1 MSDAPKPTLGRGL
14 DALLGSLPD
23 SAGSARSPSDAV
35 RKLPIE
41 KLVPGPYQPR
51 REMDDAAIQELSGS
65 IRAHGIIQ
73 PILVRQAEESGTYE
87 IIAGERRW
95 RAAQMAALPEVPAI
109 VKSVSDQNAMAIA
122 LIENIQRENL
132 NPIEEADLL
141 KRLSDEFFMSHQ
153 EIADSVGKSRA
164 TVTNLLRLL
173 TLTEPVLNLVRRREI
188 DVGHAKVLLALQGE
202 DQIQAAMR
210 VAQGGLNVRKTE
222 TLVKNWHKNKDKEKP
237 RTDPDITRLALQL
250 SEAMDAK
257 VSISDSHGRGFIKI
271 SYNNLDQFDG
281 ILSRINVN
289 RT

>member
-1 MSDAPKPTLGRGL
+1 MNDEPRPTLGRGL
-14 DALLGSLPD
+14 DALLGSLPA
-23 SAGSARSPSDAV
+23 SVGAVMPPADAV
-35 RKLPIE
+35 SKLPIE
-41 KLVPGPYQPR
+41 KLIPGPYQPR
-51 REMDDAAIQELSGS
+51 REIDDAAIQELSDS

-73 PILVRQAEESGTYE
+73 PIVVRPAEASGTYE

-95 RAAQMAALPEVPAI
+95 RAAQRAALHEVPAL
-109 VKSVSDQNAMAIA
+109 VKTVSDQNAMAIA

-141 KRLSDEFFMSHQ
+141 KRLADEFFLSHQ
-153 EIADSVGKSRA
+153 DIADSVGKSRA

-173 TLTEPVLNLVRRREI
+173 TLAEPVLDLVRQREI
-188 DVGHAKVLLALQGE
+188 DVGHAKVLLALEGE
-202 DQIQAAMR
+202 DQIKAAMQ
-210 VAQGGLNVRKTE
+210 VVQGGLNVRKTE
-222 TLVKNWHKNKDKEKP
+222 TLVKNWHKNKDEKKP

-257 VSISDSHGRGFIKI
+257 VSISDTNGRGFIKI